1 MKHAHSGLENLRKIE
16 LALNDSF
23 LNEET
28 PDDVTK
34 EIVYNLHDFWS
45 LNLDKIYDELFL
57 NDSYVVLTEYKRLL
71 EMTLNKLPD
80 ELVQR
85 GAEDLTAYFG
95 DEYER
100 CYEGSIKEVR
110 ELNNLIDSYEKEKKH
125 IETSTTIQGQE
136 KNMEIYQLDE
146 YFSLNYNNKIDSLI
160 NYGDRFNDISLRMNP
175 YEVDDILPKI
185 LIKARELYDLV
196 ISKLKDVP
204 QPADVF
210 IDEPMIW
217 MAHGVFKKLNLI
229 EEVGFDEFRNQ
240 LGFRD
245 KQITIKAKP
254 KKKILIAK
262 TIKKLSDFVVPEYR
276 ETWETKMADHFK
288 LSYYSKVKNKEP
300 ASGKDFLLERL
311 ISPFKELL

>member
-80 ELVQR
+80 ELLQR

-136 KNMEIYQLDE
+136 KIMEIYQLDNG
-146 YFSLNYNNKIDSLI
+146 FSLNYNDKIASLI
-160 NYGDRFNDISLRMNP
+160 NYGDKFNDINLRMNV
-175 YEVDDILPKI
+175 YDVSDILPKI

-217 MAHGVFKKLNLI
+217 MAHGIFKRLELI

-245 KQITIKAKP
+245 KQIKIKAKP
-254 KKKILIAK
+254 KKKTLIAK
-262 TIKKLSDFVVPEYR
+262 TIYQLCDFVIPEYR
-276 ETWETKMADHFK
+276 ETWETKMADYFK
-288 LSYYSKVKNKEP
+288 IKSYPKIKNKQYDSEEE
-300 ASGKDFLLERL
+300 FLLERL
-311 ISPFKELL
+311 IRPFKELL